1 MKFGAKS
8 QPRAPR
14 RITLSSY
21 CWPPPPPFPSSFSFS
36 LEPPT
41 QPSPISTYLFTATS
55 NLWSSLDS
63 SSGMEAKPKCVSK
76 FEYVYTK
83 EEKKENRPERKKER
97 EERRK
102 GTVGTRGFHLLSYTW
117 KILLERIQP
126 LRMIRQLLPRWSRF
140 AWIVQIVFPWFSS
153 TRVNETKFSQQLVVI
168 RKYERI
174 FRAEN
179 DQPINSFPKVDR
191 KCNEVYPRTKR

>member
-1 MKFGAKS
+1 MSRLSLAKIHPRNVPIRCISSPCTFDDKGRTKWRELLTRDSTVFHKRLTERWAGNKMKFGAKS
-8 QPRAPR
+8 YPRAPR

-21 CWPPPPPFPSSFSFS
+21 CWPPPPPFPSPFSFS

-83 EEKKENRPERKKER
+83 EEKKKKIDPKER
-97 EERRK
+97 ERERKEGKKPWAR
-102 GTVGTRGFHLLSYTW
+102 VAFICCR
-117 KILLERIQP
+117 ILGRFY
-126 LRMIRQLLPRWSRF
+126 SREY
-140 AWIVQIVFPWFSS
+140 
-153 TRVNETKFSQQLVVI
+153 NH
-168 RKYERI
+168 YG
-174 FRAEN
+174 
-179 DQPINSFPKVDR
+179 
-191 KCNEVYPRTKR
+191 